1 MEIVDNAE
9 ARRFEAAVD
18 GHRAELTYR
27 RHGNRLVLIHTEVP
41 EALEGK
47 GIGGALVTAAIEDA
61 AEHSLTVVPQCPF
74 ARGWLERH
82 PDVAARARIDWHA

>member
-1 MEIVDNAE
+1 MEIVDNTE
-9 ARRFEAAVD
+9 ARRFEGTID

-41 EALEGK
+41 EELEGN
-47 GIGGALVTAAIEDA
+47 GLGGALITAAIDDA

-74 ARGWLERH
+74 ARSWLKRH
-82 PDVAARARIDWHA
+82 PEIAARSRIDWHA